1 MGSTDH
7 FVALATFCTN
17 DDPSTVCHGY
27 AMGDDKL
34 RVSIHT
40 AIEEKA
46 LIPFPVGDE
55 IKTVKQAMGSWV
67 MWPKNLI
74 IYNENKVYIYLHI
87 QYYFTYKSL
96 W

>member
-1 MGSTDH
+1 
-7 FVALATFCTN
+7 
-17 DDPSTVCHGY
+17 
-27 AMGDDKL
+27 MGDDKL

-96 W
+96 WWLSYMLLIVLFIDVEKGEW